1 MKTVK
6 IIFDSKVFQHPTI
19 IDKVLFLKILNDNPQ
34 NPILYIKRLSEKE
47 IHINMNKVISYTV
60 SDMPLE
66 FKI

>member
-1 MKTVK
+1 MAVD
-6 IIFDSKVFQHPTI
+6 ISADTI